1 MLNLLTT
8 ASLTNFPTLT
18 LPPASLCLT
27 TSSPIHTLSCLL
39 QTATWCNTSSAP
51 PPLTRPATTLGLPS
65 SSAAALTASLLQ
77 PYLITC
83 FNDASNS
90 SSLISSSM
98 SASFFSLSFSSPSF
112 RTCSMNSSGMTEGP
126 SIIPEVTCRERLEEM
141 LDTKV
146 EEGLTLVL
154 SKATLANLLAISVS

>member
-83 FNDASNS
+83 FNDASKS
-90 SSLISSSM
+90 SSLISSSL
-98 SASFFSLSFSSPSF
+98 SASLLFFSFSSPSF
-112 RTCSMNSSGMTEGP
+112 CACSMNSSGRTVGP
-126 SIIPEVTCRERLEEM
+126 SIIPDVTCNACLDEM
-141 LDTKV
+141 L
-146 EEGLTLVL
+146 GIL
-154 SKATLANLLAISVS
+154 